1 MLMKRFFL
9 PFIISSF
16 LLPVTGFAGELSPQD
31 GDVYMVGDPVLVN
44 PRSHSSCV
52 GSFEGSVRTIEFV
65 SGSTPIFPRTGTS
78 SNESI
83 DEIFYPMIPGTYW
96 VTHKCSC
103 APQFCGENGST
114 FYQEEITVLSDCPVV
129 DPRLGTLP
137 ENGAEISVFPWRP
150 AGTLGLPRFVTLDNS
165 VSQLF
170 GIQINNRG
178 TEDLVIIDVIVPMEY
193 EAFSMF
199 PTNINPLTVIRP
211 GNSYVVYMDV
221 VIIDPDKFRD
231 SERFQQNFYIL
242 SNDFDEPSFLQS
254 LSIDSIFE
262 SSLDVPQEYIYSGEY
277 PENPPTPECT
287 DINSDGTTDAADI
300 VDILLGR

>member
-1 MLMKRFFL
+1 
-9 PFIISSF
+9 
-16 LLPVTGFAGELSPQD
+16 
-31 GDVYMVGDPVLVN
+31 MVGDPVLVN

-137 ENGAEISVFPWRP
+137 ENGAEITVAPWKP
-150 AGTLGLPRFVTLDNS
+150 EAAFGKPSIVTLDNS
-165 VSQLF
+165 YSQLF
-170 GIQINNRG
+170 GIQVFNFG
-178 TEDLVIIDVIVPMEY
+178 TDDLVIIDVIAPVEY
-193 EAFSMF
+193 EAFSIF
-199 PTNINPLTVIRP
+199 PTDFQPFSVVRP
-211 GNSYVVYMDV
+211 GGRFFIPMDI
-221 VIIDPDKFRD
+221 VIFDPEKFEA
-231 SERFQQNFYIL
+231 SERFQQNFYVL
-242 SNDFDEPSFLQS
+242 SNDYNEPTSLQS
-254 LSIDSIFE
+254 VNIDQHFETLSEIPTD
-262 SSLDVPQEYIYSGEY
+262 LIYNGEY
-277 PENPPTPECT
+277 DQNPPTPECT

-300 VDILLGR
+300 VEVLLEK